1 MMVKT
6 YLKNHPEIKEVWLQA
21 KNKTGGPDSFC
32 KCNVNNFDDMNHFG
46 NWKIKGIEKP
56 PEPGELVT
64 LFV

>member
-21 KNKTGGPDSFC
+21 KDTGGPNFFC

-46 NWKIKGIEKP
+46 NWKIKGISESRI
-56 PEPGELVT
+56 
-64 LFV
+64 